1 MKLLTVAIPCYNSAE
16 YMGHAIESLL
26 PGGDEVE
33 IIIVDDGSAKD
44 NTLEIAKEYEA
55 KYPGIIR
62 AIHQENG
69 GHGEAVNTGLKNATG
84 VYYKVLDS
92 DDWADKTALKKVL
105 GVLREVVENGKEL
118 DMLIANYVYENV
130 EMHKQTPINYRSCMP
145 RNKFFTWD
153 DIGHF
158 KPSQNI
164 LMHSVFYRTE
174 LLRECGL
181 KLPAHTF
188 YVDNIFVY
196 EPLPFVKTM
205 YYLDVDFYR
214 YFIGRSDQSVNEK
227 VMISRVDQQIRVT
240 KQMIDAEDFTK
251 IPYKKLSSYMAGY
264 LAMMMTVSSVLLIKS
279 GTEENLKKKE
289 ELWKYLKKEKPDM
302 YHVVRRKLLGRCM
315 NLKGKLGRRIIIDG
329 YTICRKIFGFS

>member
-1 MKLLTVAIPCYNSAE
+1 
-16 YMGHAIESLL
+16 
-26 PGGDEVE
+26 
-33 IIIVDDGSAKD
+33 
-44 NTLEIAKEYEA
+44 
-55 KYPGIIR
+55 
-62 AIHQENG
+62 
-69 GHGEAVNTGLKNATG
+69 
-84 VYYKVLDS
+84 
-92 DDWADKTALKKVL
+92 
-105 GVLREVVENGKEL
+105 
-118 DMLIANYVYENV
+118 
-130 EMHKQTPINYRSCMP
+130 P

-158 KPSQNI
+158 RPSQNI

-214 YFIGRSDQSVNEK
+214 YFIGRADQSVNEK

-279 GTEENLKKKE
+279 GTEENLEKKK
-289 ELWKYLKKEKPDM
+289 ELWKYLKNQKPDM
-302 YHVVRRKLLGRCM
+302 YKIVRRKLLGRCM